1 MKIHPLTIVYIL
13 LAFYYRMS
21 IYIAFLLFS
30 LLHEI
35 GHYLVAYYFQFHI
48 QYIMILPFGAF
59 LSLHDFGK
67 HKVEEEIIMLL
78 TGPLVNMILMIIFY
92 ILHQRYLLI
101 INLFICVFNLLPIYP
116 LDGSKIL
123 HLLLSYLMD
132 YKKTFY
138 FQIRISLL
146 AIALGFVYIKSLGR
160 IIVLIYLFYQN
171 IIYIKNYRLA
181 MIETIISDHNNK
193 ERIKVN
199 HFLQYYRPYNN
210 FYLIDQSFYD
220 FETVKINLIKS
231 MKSH

>member
-21 IYIAFLLFS
+21 SYIAFLLFS

-35 GHYLVAYYFQFHI
+35 GHYLAACYFQFDI
-48 QYIMILPFGAF
+48 QYMMILPFGAF
-59 LSLHDFGK
+59 LSLNDFGK
-67 HKVEEEIIMLL
+67 HKVEEEIIMLFS
-78 TGPLVNMILMIIFY
+78 GPLVNMLFIIIFY

-101 INLFICVFNLLPIYP
+101 INLFICMFNLLPVYP

-123 HLLLSYLMD
+123 HLLLSYLID
-132 YKKTFY
+132 YSKSFY

-146 AIALGFVYIKSLGR
+146 MIALGFVYIKSLGR

-171 IIYIKNYRLA
+171 IIYIKNYRLD

-199 HFLQYYRPYNN
+199 HCLKYYRPYNN
-210 FYLIDQSFYD
+210 FYIIDEQFYD
-220 FETVKINLIKS
+220 FETAKINLIKS